1 MLKVYGLLGVA
12 RKEDTGAENFNAE
25 RDLESYC
32 LPIGVTVPPLS
43 LFSSLTQQRR
53 LVFRT
58 KEAIMTAG
66 ECSAVLEIVYKHHEK
81 YQGGVWGTVRHS
93 SVKTTDVAVEDIV
106 ELRPWLLALLHTR
119 IYPLLHTAFPVLAD
133 GSSLI
138 DPNTTNSRIRVHDA
152 FIVRYDAINDKST
165 SLPEHCDT
173 SAISI
178 IFALNERDNGNGDFI
193 NGDYKGGG
201 TWFECLGPKG
211 LVVNADIGHAV
222 IFAGEHFR

>member
-1 MLKVYGLLGVA
+1 
-12 RKEDTGAENFNAE
+12 
-25 RDLESYC
+25 
-32 LPIGVTVPPLS
+32 
-43 LFSSLTQQRR
+43 
-53 LVFRT
+53 
-58 KEAIMTAG
+58 MTSG
-66 ECSAVLEIVYKHHEK
+66 ECSAVLKIVRTHHEK
-81 YQGGVWGTVRHS
+81 HRDGVWGTVRHS
-93 SVKTTDVAVEDIV
+93 SVKTTDVAVEDIIS
-106 ELRPWLLALLHTR
+106 LRPWLLALLHTR

-152 FIVRYDAINDKST
+152 FIVRYDAMNDKST

-173 SAISI
+173 STISI
-178 IFALNERDNGNGDFI
+178 IFALNERDNSSGLDFN

-222 IFAGEHFR
+222 IFAGPLKHAGFPISDGVRHVLVLFLYVEGFHYGPYLKKGDNLGMFINYLYFLRHIPY